1 MHMSGNASTVSA
13 EGSKKRFFSGV
24 SILSAATLISK
35 VIGLFYR
42 IPLVSVI
49 GIGGMAYFL
58 AANHIYITLYLIF
71 ASGLPAAISVLVS
84 EKRAL
89 QDHNGAV
96 GVYRTALSLF
106 LLFGLLGSATL
117 FFFADEIAVRIGLAG
132 AGDSIRV
139 IAPTLLFASIASAI
153 RGYFQ
158 GCERML
164 PTAVSEVIEAVSK
177 LIFGL
182 LGAKYAIS
190 RGYPRSVASAFAVL
204 GVTVGVFL
212 SMLYLVL
219 ARTFALQREKSCRGA
234 IEKRHLSALLRIAA
248 PMTFSSVLLSLTSL
262 VDTALIPRRLLSA
275 GFSAE
280 EAEIA
285 YSGYGNLALP
295 LFHLPTSLITP
306 ISLSLVPLLAS
317 ARRAGRHH
325 DEESVT
331 RAALR
336 LTALLALPASMG
348 LAVFSLPILRLLYPR
363 EQAVELAAPLLTVLA
378 VSVLLSAL
386 ITVTNAMLTAYGHP
400 GYTTVAMLLG
410 AAVKVLAEYQL
421 VGLPACNIFGAPISS
436 FLCQFTVCAVN
447 FCAIFRY
454 SASAKGIFSVLFR
467 PFLAALPPIMASAG
481 IYFLL
486 RQTPLLP
493 PVCTLSSMLA
503 AAIGYLFLAGRCGAI
518 YPSDLDAIPLPR
530 FVHGLLFAREKRA
543 VHRSIENTT
552 GRRSL

>member
-1 MHMSGNASTVSA
+1 MHVACPPSA
-13 EGSKKRFFSGV
+13 LSAGGSKRRFFSGV

-71 ASGLPAAISVLVS
+71 AAGLPSAIAVLVS

-96 GVYRTALSLF
+96 GVYRTAVSLF
-106 LLFGLLGSATL
+106 LLLGLLGSVGL
-117 FFFADEIAVRIGLAG
+117 FVFADAIAVRIGLAG

-139 IAPTLLFASIASAI
+139 IAPTLLFSSVASAI

-158 GCERML
+158 GCERMM
-164 PTAVSEVIEAVSK
+164 PTAVSEVIEAIGK
-177 LIFGL
+177 LTFGL
-182 LGAKYAIS
+182 LGAKYAVAQ
-190 RGYPRSVASAFAVL
+190 GYAKDAASAFAVL

-212 SMLYLVL
+212 SMLYLL
-219 ARTFALQREKSCRGA
+219 LMRLWLRKKEGTCRGGM
-234 IEKRHLSALLRIAA
+234 EKRHLSALLRIAA
-248 PMTFSSVLLSLTSL
+248 PMTLSSVLLSLTSL
-262 VDTALIPRRLLSA
+262 VDTVLIPRRLLAA
-275 GFSAE
+275 GFGAE

-295 LFHLPTSLITP
+295 LYHLPTSLITP
-306 ISLSLVPLLAS
+306 ISLSLVPLVAS
-317 ARRAGRHH
+317 ARRSGQRR

-336 LTALLALPASMG
+336 LTTLLALPASMG

-363 EQAVELAAPLLTVLA
+363 EHAVELAAPLLSVLA

-400 GYTTVAMLLG
+400 SYAAVAMLLG
-410 AAVKVLAEYQL
+410 AAVKIISEYLL
-421 VGLPACNIFGAPISS
+421 VGLPACNIYGAPISS
-436 FLCQFTVCAVN
+436 LLCQVTVCAVN
-447 FCAIFRY
+447 F
-454 SASAKGIFSVLFR
+454 SAVLRFSPYARGMTRILLR
-467 PFLAALPPIMASAG
+467 PFLAALPSVLLSAAL
-481 IYFLL
+481 YFFFRRML
-486 RQTPLLP
+486 LLP
-493 PVCTLSSMLA
+493 PVCTLSAILSA
-503 AAIGYLFLAGRCGAI
+503 ALCYLFLAGRCGAI
-518 YPSDLDAIPLPR
+518 YPSDLDVIPLPQAVR
-530 FVHGLLFAREKRA
+530 RLLSPRERREGERKR
-543 VHRSIENTT
+543 T
-552 GRRSL
+552 